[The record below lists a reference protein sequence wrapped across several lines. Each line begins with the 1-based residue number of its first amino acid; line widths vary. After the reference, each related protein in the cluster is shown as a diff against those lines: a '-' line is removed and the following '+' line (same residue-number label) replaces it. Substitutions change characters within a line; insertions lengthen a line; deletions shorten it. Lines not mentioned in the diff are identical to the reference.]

1 VGVADDS
8 IDGEELD
15 ASLEPAVITAERFGD
30 GSELEGD
37 TEGQSSSVGVF
48 VDGSKAGVV
57 VRMTVGLLGYAV
69 GEVDGSGVVSRGSV
83 VGLKLGSLVGE
94 FVIFGSGLGVV
105 VGAESTLV
113 GNSVDISMTSR
124 PPTERG
130 LPVDLNSR
138 TTRSAASAGSTTAR
152 ITDPD
157 RTSNRRISE
166 GGALVAAAMP
176 SRIDTKSRPSTD
188 PLRTK

>member
-1 VGVADDS
+1 MGVADDS

-15 ASLEPAVITAERFGD
+15 ASLEPAVIIAERFGD

-37 TEGQSSSVGVF
+37 TEGQSSSSVGVF
-48 VDGSKAGVV
+48 VDGLNAGVV
-57 VRMTVGLLGYAV
+57 VRMRVGLLEYAV

-83 VGLKLGSLVGE
+83 VGLKLGSLVGK

-124 PPTERG
+124 PPIERG
-130 LPVDLNSR
+130 FPVDLNSR
-138 TTRSAASAGSTTAR
+138 TTRSAVSAGSATAR

-166 GGALVAAAMP
+166 GALVAAAMP
-176 SRIDTKSRPSTD
+176 SRIDTRSRASTD